1 VIKTPKNQTFIDA
14 DFASIEN
21 RIAYWVVDD
30 KHHLDLFINGED
42 EYKKFASI
50 MYRKPVNDISANERQ
65 VAKSAVL
72 GCMYGAGAKTYK
84 EYAQGYGII
93 IHDAMAKY
101 IVDTYRA
108 THPYIVGGWKNC
120 EEAALLAIYHSKLT
134 QYEKLQF
141 DGRTDGILKIKLPSG
156 RDMIFQKPYIGTG
169 RFGGSVVKVMGTEAT
184 TKRYIEIDLYPS
196 KLFQNIV
203 QAIARD
209 VLVNAMEQITDDTGN
224 LVASFHD
231 EILLTTDKNK
241 GEENWQQ
248 QI

>member
-1 VIKTPKNQTFIDA
+1 
-14 DFASIEN
+14 
-21 RIAYWVVDD
+21 
-30 KHHLDLFINGED
+30 
-42 EYKKFASI
+42 
-50 MYRKPVNDISANERQ
+50 M
-65 VAKSAVL
+65 
-72 GCMYGAGAKTYK
+72 
-84 EYAQGYGII
+84 
-93 IHDAMAKY
+93 
-101 IVDTYRA
+101 
-108 THPYIVGGWKNC
+108 
-120 EEAALLAIYHSKLT
+120 AIYHSKLT

-169 RFGGSVVKVMGTEAT
+169 RFGDSVVKVMGTEAT

-241 GEENWQQ
+241 GEEN
-248 QI
+248 